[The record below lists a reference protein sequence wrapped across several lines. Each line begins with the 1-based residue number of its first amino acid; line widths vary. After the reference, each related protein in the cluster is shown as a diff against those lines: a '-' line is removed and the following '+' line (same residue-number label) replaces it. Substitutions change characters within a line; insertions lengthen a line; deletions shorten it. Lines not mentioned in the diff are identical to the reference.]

1 MQRSVC
7 GLVHGPSSTWWCLMT
22 QWHFC
27 PGMALQ
33 TCSHDFI
40 EWAEEGWQVPQPL
53 LIPFDAGVKV
63 NLDELG
69 AGIVWPSSPRSH
81 MTCCQLWEH

>member
-7 GLVHGPSSTWWCLMT
+7 GLVHSPSSTRSRLMT

-33 TCSHDFI
+33 SCSHDFI
-40 EWAEEGWQVPQPL
+40 GWAEEGWQVPQPL
-53 LIPFDAGVKV
+53 LIPFDTRRKV
-63 NLDELG
+63 NLEELG
-69 AGIVWPSSPRSH
+69 AAIVWPSSPRSH
-81 MTCCQLWEH
+81 VTCYQGWEH